1 MRDVLEVLRE
11 HDPAPRTGWSET
23 VDGRAAR
30 ARAFAARSGVGR
42 RPAPTTAL
50 LVAAALVLGIVALVF
65 AGTRGSHDATR
76 PARSPTHFST
86 GTWTTTR
93 GGPGHF
99 SPTSALWTGD
109 QYFVAGRIG
118 CCFAADTYRPSTK
131 TWRRVPDPPRQPDGE
146 VVWTGEEIIWWETA
160 IAYDPAR
167 RAWTSIAPPLPLP
180 FADPL
185 VVWTGRELVIIGGN
199 TAAACRGDC
208 PGAIGAA
215 AYSPDEDRWRRI
227 AEPPVALSSAASAI
241 WDGTEVLVVDPLN
254 GLPPQNLVALYDPL
268 RDVWESLPPPGP
280 QALGGSPVAAQRRIA
295 TFALEGAET
304 RLVAHIFNPRRRAW
318 SSTASNMAGST
329 CEPEAAAVGRGAVVQ
344 CRKLELLDLASHRWR
359 AVPEPPMP
367 VVNLVWS
374 GDELLGT
381 SANGEHLL
389 VYRPGR

>member
-1 MRDVLEVLRE
+1 MPDVVELLRGV
-11 HDPAPRTGWSET
+11 DPVRQTGWSKTSE
-23 VDGRAAR
+23 GRTTR
-30 ARAFAARSGVGR
+30 ALAFNDPASGSPRRRRAT
-42 RPAPTTAL
+42 PM
-50 LVAAALVLGIVALVF
+50 LVAAGCVLAIVALVV

-76 PARSPTHFST
+76 PARSSADFSA
-86 GTWTTTR
+86 GTWTTAR

-118 CCFAADTYRPSTK
+118 CCWTADTYRPSTNR
-131 TWRRVPDPPRQPDGE
+131 WRRVPEPPRQPDGDA
-146 VVWTGEEIIWWETA
+146 VWTGEEIIWWESA

-167 RAWTSIAPPLPLP
+167 RAWTSIALPLPLP

-185 VVWTGRELVIIGGN
+185 VVGTDGELVVIGGN

-215 AYSPDEDRWRRI
+215 VYSPGQDRWRRI

-241 WDGTEVLVVDPLN
+241 WDGKEVLLVDPLN
-254 GLPPQNLVALYDPL
+254 GLPPQNFVAVYDPL
-268 RDVWESLPPPGP
+268 RDVWESLLPPGP

-295 TFALEGAET
+295 TFALEGTDT
-304 RLVAHIFNPRRRAW
+304 RLVAHIFDPRRREW
-318 SSTASNMAGST
+318 SSTASHMAGST
-329 CEPEAAAVGRGAVVQ
+329 CEPEAVAVDGGSVVE
-344 CRKLELLDLASHRWR
+344 CRKLGLLDLASLRWR

-367 VVNLVWS
+367 AVNLVWT
-374 GDELLGT
+374 GDALLGT